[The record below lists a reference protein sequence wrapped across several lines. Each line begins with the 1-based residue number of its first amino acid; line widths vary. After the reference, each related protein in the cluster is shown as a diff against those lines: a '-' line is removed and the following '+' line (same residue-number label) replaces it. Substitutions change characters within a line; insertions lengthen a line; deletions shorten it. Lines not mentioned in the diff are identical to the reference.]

1 MSRQTS
7 TPSPVR
13 RKALNQLHRVI
24 GITAGGVLLYLLFT
38 GIPLQFTDELAL
50 GQRHVSASA
59 VLDWYGLNA
68 PEEVIGNGE
77 IAFIGGQLYWRDTR
91 IAEVTGYLGSL
102 KHGSL
107 IVGASPGALWLFAET
122 QPHALEILP
131 LRGIVSAIGS
141 HDERIY
147 LLLDHELVR
156 VDEELLN
163 LEAAPAVDIE
173 WIEPVVLAPAA
184 AATYREHFRGYLLT
198 TERLFQ
204 DLHSGR
210 LFGPGGVWLVNLSS
224 LLLIVLSITG
234 LWIWWRSRA
243 L

>member
-1 MSRQTS
+1 
-7 TPSPVR
+7 
-13 RKALNQLHRVI
+13 
-24 GITAGGVLLYLLFT
+24 
-38 GIPLQFTDELAL
+38 
-50 GQRHVSASA
+50 
-59 VLDWYGLNA
+59 
-68 PEEVIGNGE
+68 
-77 IAFIGGQLYWRDTR
+77 
-91 IAEVTGYLGSL
+91 
-102 KHGSL
+102 
-107 IVGASPGALWLFAET
+107 
-122 QPHALEILP
+122 
-131 LRGIVSAIGS
+131 
-141 HDERIY
+141 
-147 LLLDHELVR
+147 
-156 VDEELLN
+156 
-163 LEAAPAVDIE
+163 VDIE